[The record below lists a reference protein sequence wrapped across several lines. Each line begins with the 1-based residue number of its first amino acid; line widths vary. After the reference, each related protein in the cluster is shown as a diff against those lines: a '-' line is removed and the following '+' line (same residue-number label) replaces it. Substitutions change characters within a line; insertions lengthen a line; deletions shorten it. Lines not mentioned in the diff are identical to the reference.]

1 MGALITPKTIFFIL
15 ILIVGIVAYTGID
28 VTSTYDDASQIRN
41 QVLDDMIDPLAK
53 KILTYA
59 SESNLDEIVGST
71 IAKHEDGL

>member
-28 VTSTYDDASQIRN
+28 VTSKYDDASQIRN

>member
-1 MGALITPKTIFFIL
+1 MPKIIFFIL

-28 VTSTYDDASQIRN
+28 VTSKYDDASQIRN